1 MSKCIFVFLFTVF
14 SRKETKKNKSR
25 RHERRKTL
33 NMSKNSNEKT
43 KLESRKTSYF
53 INYVEKFLSFFD
65 HLSPYVDKKPNYPP
79 LINENY
85 LTN

>member
-43 KLESRKTSYF
+43 KLESRKTS
-53 INYVEKFLSFFD
+53 
-65 HLSPYVDKKPNYPP
+65 
-79 LINENY
+79 
-85 LTN
+85 